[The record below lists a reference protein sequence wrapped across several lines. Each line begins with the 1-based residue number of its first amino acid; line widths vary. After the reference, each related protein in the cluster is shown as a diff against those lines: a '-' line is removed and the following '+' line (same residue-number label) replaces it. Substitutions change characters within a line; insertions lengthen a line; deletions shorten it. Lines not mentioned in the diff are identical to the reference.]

1 MHNEGLSL
9 TFCLV
14 LVAATVAVVQAYPA
28 EIGED
33 EQPLV
38 GLDEKRGWNNFH
50 SGYGK
55 RGWNNFAGG
64 YGKRSFDYDEEEPLY
79 EMEAEKRAWNSGF
92 QGGLGKRAWNSG
104 FNGGLGK
111 RAWNSFAGGYGKRG
125 WNNFAG
131 GYGKRAWNS
140 FAGGYGK
147 RSAELPEEVPE
158 NLEYEMETKRGW
170 NTGMGA
176 WGKRKKRSTNDSS
189 IAENEA
195 NNTTGQRITRNG
207 RKYIL
212 LTPAQIRF
220 LLAKTK
226 RTKGWLALRGMWG

>member
-14 LVAATVAVVQAYPA
+14 LIAATAVVQAY
-28 EIGED
+28 EED
-33 EQPLV
+33 EPV

-147 RSAELPEEVPE
+147 RSAELPE
-158 NLEYEMETKRGW
+158 G
-170 NTGMGA
+170 GA
-176 WGKRKKRSTNDSS
+176 
-189 IAENEA
+189 
-195 NNTTGQRITRNG
+195 Q
-207 RKYIL
+207 
-212 LTPAQIRF
+212 
-220 LLAKTK
+220 
-226 RTKGWLALRGMWG
+226 